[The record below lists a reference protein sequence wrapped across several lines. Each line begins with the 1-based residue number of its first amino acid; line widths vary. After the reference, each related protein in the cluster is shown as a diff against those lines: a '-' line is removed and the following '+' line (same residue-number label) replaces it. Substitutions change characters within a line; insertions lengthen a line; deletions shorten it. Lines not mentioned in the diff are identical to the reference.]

1 MKIFNPVRLK
11 DARHYR
17 KMTIEEL
24 ATSIGIKKQSVSQFE
39 NSKSTPDF
47 DTLYSISQTLDFPV
61 DFFVD
66 DVTENIKTGN
76 TYFRALFSCNKKDQ
90 NSQKIKT
97 LYLTQIYYY
106 LRKYIN
112 FPKFNIPNIEFTN
125 DIEKTAMALRDYWG
139 LGQEP
144 IADMVSLLERN
155 GIIVSEFSTEGE
167 IIDAFSQYNEIDGE
181 GFYCIVLG
189 TDKNSFVRR
198 QFSSA
203 HELGH
208 ILLHENFEDLNEI
221 NREDFRQRETEA
233 NKFASAFLLPKEAF
247 TRDLSQYSNKLNY
260 YVELKRKWKVSISAM
275 IMRAY
280 DLEIIN
286 PNQYQYLMRQVSQK
300 SWRTREPLD
309 DVMIVRRPKA
319 LRQAINLLLLNN
331 ILTGSQILHVFA
343 QSGLALPKEVIDEVL
358 GLDADTILLDLEEPD
373 PVLINSK
380 QSKIFQLSQL
390 KKM

>member
-1 MKIFNPVRLK
+1 MNKFNPARLK

-24 ATSIGIKKQSVSQFE
+24 ATSIGIKKQAISQFE
-39 NSKSTPDF
+39 NGKSTPDF
-47 DTLYSISQTLDFPV
+47 DTLYSISQTLIFPI

-66 DVTENIKTGN
+66 EVTESIKTGN

-97 LYLTQIYYY
+97 LYLAQIYYN

-112 FPKFNIPNIEFTN
+112 FPKFNIPNVESIN
-125 DIEKTAMALRDYWG
+125 DIEKTAMAVRDYWG

-155 GIIVSEFSTEGE
+155 GIIISEFSTEGK

-181 GFYCIVLG
+181 GFFCIVLG

-221 NREDFRQRETEA
+221 NREDFRLRETEA

-280 DLEIIN
+280 YLEIIN

-319 LRQAINLLLLNN
+319 LRKAINLLLLNN
-331 ILTGSQILHVFA
+331 ILTGNQILQLFA

-358 GLDADTILLDLEEPD
+358 GLDADTIFLDLAEPD
-373 PVLINSK
+373 SVLINSK
-380 QSKIFQLSQL
+380 QSKIVQLSQL